1 MFVERDDPALPP
13 VMNVTARS
21 VFDEYYWSDATFFT
35 SLHDEGVVDAAPET
49 YGHEAHKFF

>member
-1 MFVERDDPALPP
+1 
-13 VMNVTARS
+13 

-35 SLHDEGVVDAAPET
+35 TLHDEGVVDAAPEA